1 LSLTTVA
8 HTVISALA
16 AVELVRAIHQ
26 PWLRGEIGDERLVF
40 AWAIVLPIASA
51 AASLLA
57 IWRGNWRSRSE
68 RERSWPGRADRALAA
83 DVLALAVVF
92 GAVLLLSLGG
102 PVPSEAVIALLAVA
116 LAARVAAAVVASVDV
131 ALPDIAMPTP
141 AFLAMNAVLIA
152 LLVLWPLPADCELGC
167 SMRARWVPFG
177 LALATALTL
186 ALSWRSTSVYRRHA
200 LFWLAVPVA
209 FALTSWSAQP
219 QTLVGIPIVAL
230 AVGIAVQGLRAIFE
244 TLDARSDRAIGALL
258 GLTVVATSLALLPW
272 VRTVQ
277 PTESDE
283 PHYLIASESLTR
295 DGDLDLRDEYE
306 DPDYFDYYPTRF
318 VEPPI
323 IDVGD
328 RKMPIRD
335 PGLPV
340 LGAIPFLIGRRT
352 GVLILMCAVV
362 AAFAW
367 RGYALLRVLEFRRQ
381 TALLAAA
388 LVSLVHPLFTYTTQV
403 YPDPVGALVAI
414 LVAEQLA
421 RPVTA
426 GRLAI
431 ASLLLGVLPW
441 LSVRHWFVAIGMGL
455 VVAGLALLPLVR
467 GRVRVAVPL
476 ALAGALPFVAL
487 VGAYALFGGLLYG
500 VPVPN
505 PGYFVIRDQ
514 QVVAAYTPWIG
525 VPGLLLDRTFGL
537 LSHAP
542 IYALAFLGAVPLL
555 RRWRVTRSPAI
566 LALFLGWLL
575 YFVYVADIFYWWADG
590 SPSSRYLLASIGF
603 LLLAVAAGLEVL
615 RSHVSRL
622 IAWAAFA
629 WSIAVTIVYALI
641 PNIRYDIAADVRPD
655 GGPGFLWVIVTHALR
670 ADPALLFPSMVRGAP
685 QDYALAAAWMLAF
698 AGLAV
703 AGARARSGSA
713 TAAYNR
719 GGSP

>member
-1 LSLTTVA
+1 VTNIARSVSLTTVA
-8 HTVISALA
+8 HVFIAALA
-16 AVELVRAIHQ
+16 AIELIRAIHQ
-26 PWLRGEIGDERLVF
+26 SWLRVAITDEQLVV
-40 AWAIVLPIASA
+40 AWAIVVPIASA
-51 AASLLA
+51 AASLVA
-57 IWRGNWRSRSE
+57 IWRGRARGRS
-68 RERSWPGRADRALAA
+68 DRALAA
-83 DVLALAVVF
+83 DVLGLAVVF
-92 GAVLLLSLGG
+92 AAVLLLSLGG
-102 PVPSEAVIALLAVA
+102 PVPNEAVLALLVVA
-116 LAARVAAAVVASVDV
+116 LAARVAAAIFASADIT
-131 ALPDIAMPTP
+131 LPAITLPMP
-141 AFLAMNAVLIA
+141 AFIAVNAVLIA
-152 LLVLWPLPADCELGC
+152 LLVLWPLPADCDLGC

-177 LALATALTL
+177 LALATALSL
-186 ALSWRSTSVYRRHA
+186 ALSWRSALVYRRHA

-219 QTLVGIPIVAL
+219 QSLVGVPVVVL
-230 AVGIAVQGLRAIFE
+230 AGGIAVHGLRALVDTIS
-244 TLDARSDRAIGALL
+244 ARSDRAIGALL
-258 GLTVVATSLALLPW
+258 GLTVLAASLALLPW

-283 PHYLIASESLTR
+283 PHYLIASESLVR
-295 DGDLDLRDEYE
+295 DGDLDLRDEYA
-306 DPDYFDYYPTRF
+306 DPDYFDFYPTRF

-340 LGAIPFLIGRRT
+340 LGAIPFLLGRRT

-414 LVAEQLA
+414 LAAEQLA
-421 RPVTA
+421 RPVTPM
-426 GRLAI
+426 RLAI
-431 ASLLLGVLPW
+431 ASALLGLLPW
-441 LSVRHWFVAIGMGL
+441 LSVRHWFIAIGMGL
-455 VVAGLALLPLVR
+455 VVAGLAMLPLLR
-467 GRVRVAVPL
+467 GPARAAGPL
-476 ALAGALPFVAL
+476 LLAGAAPFLAL
-487 VGAYALFGGLLYG
+487 VGVYALFGQLLYG

-525 VPGLLLDRTFGL
+525 VPGLLIDRTFGL

-542 IYALAFLGAVPLL
+542 IYALAFLGAIPLW
-555 RRWRVTRSPAI
+555 RRWRVARSPAI

-575 YFVYVADIFYWWADG
+575 YFVYIADIAYWWADG

-615 RSHVSRL
+615 RSHVARL
-622 IAWAAFA
+622 IAWAALA
-629 WSIAVTIVYALI
+629 WTVAVTIVYALI

-685 QDYALAAAWMLAF
+685 QDYVVAAVWMLAL
-698 AGLAV
+698 AGV
-703 AGARARSGSA
+703 VIAGARATRPRAS
-713 TAAYNR
+713 
-719 GGSP
+719 GGSPSPL

>member
-1 LSLTTVA
+1 MAAIARSLSLTTVT
-8 HTVISALA
+8 HTVIAALA

-26 PWLRGEIGDERLVF
+26 AWLRIAITDERLVF
-40 AWAIVLPIASA
+40 AWAIVVPVATA
-51 AASLLA
+51 TASLVA
-57 IWRGNWRSRSE
+57 IWRGFAR
-68 RERSWPGRADRALAA
+68 GRGERALAA
-83 DVLALAVVF
+83 DVLALGVVY

-102 PVPSEAVIALLAVA
+102 PMPNEAVVALLVVA
-116 LAARVAAAVVASVDV
+116 LAARLGAAIVASVDV
-131 ALPDIAMPTP
+131 ALPDVALPTP
-141 AFLAMNAVLIA
+141 AFLAANVVLVA
-152 LLVLWPLPADCELGC
+152 LLLLWPLPADCELGC

-177 LALATALTL
+177 LALATVLTL
-186 ALSWRSTSVYRRHA
+186 ALSWRSTALHGRHA
-200 LFWLAVPVA
+200 LFWLVVPVA
-209 FALTSWSAQP
+209 FALTTWSAQP
-219 QTLVGIPIVAL
+219 QNLVGIPVVAL
-230 AVGIAVQGLRAIFE
+230 AAGIAIHGLRAILG
-244 TLDARSDRAIGALL
+244 TLEARSDRAIGALL
-258 GLTVVATSLALLPW
+258 GLTVLAASLALLPW

-283 PHYLIASESLTR
+283 PHYLIASESLVR

-340 LGAIPFLIGRRT
+340 LGAIPFLLGRRT
-352 GVLILMCAVV
+352 GVLILICAVV

-414 LVAEQLA
+414 LAAEQLA

-426 GRLAI
+426 RRLAI
-431 ASLLLGVLPW
+431 ASALLGLLPW

-455 VVAGLALLPLVR
+455 VVAALALFPLVR

-476 ALAGALPFVAL
+476 VLAGALPFAAL
-487 VGAYALFGGLLYG
+487 VGAYALLGQLLYG

-505 PGYFVIRDQ
+505 PGYYVIRDQ

-542 IYALAFLGAVPLL
+542 IYALAFLGGVPLWW
-555 RRWRVTRSPAI
+555 RWRVTRSPAI
-566 LALFLGWLL
+566 PALVLGWLL

-590 SPSSRYLLASIGF
+590 SPSSRYLVASIGF
-603 LLLAVAAGLEVL
+603 LLLAVAAGIEVL
-615 RSHVSRL
+615 RSHGARL
-622 IAWAAFA
+622 IAWAALA

-641 PNIRYDIAADVRPD
+641 PNIRYDIATDVRPD

-685 QDYALAAAWMLAF
+685 QDYMLAAAWMLALG
-698 AGLAV
+698 GLVA
-703 AGARARSGSA
+703 AGARATGPRA
-713 TAAYNR
+713 T
-719 GGSP
+719 GGSPSPP